1 MGGGGGMPRHHAP
14 KQDKPIVHELPV
26 TLEDLCKGCTKK
38 MKITRYNLFAKIIY
52 LIYYRK
58 ITNPDGI
65 TRSEDKVL
73 TINVKPGWKNGTRIT
88 FPKEGDVYPGRL
100 PADITFVIKDKI
112 HPKFK
117 RDGSD
122 IRLVIYIL

>member
-1 MGGGGGMPRHHAP
+1 
-14 KQDKPIVHELPV
+14 
-26 TLEDLCKGCTKK
+26 
-38 MKITRYNLFAKIIY
+38 
-52 LIYYRK
+52 
-58 ITNPDGI
+58 
-65 TRSEDKVL
+65 VL

-100 PADITFVIKDKI
+100 PADITFVIKDKM

-122 IRLVIYIL
+122 IRFVIIFYYLLKIRVKIINLLIFDKFQTIINLILLNIININFKFLQLKFI